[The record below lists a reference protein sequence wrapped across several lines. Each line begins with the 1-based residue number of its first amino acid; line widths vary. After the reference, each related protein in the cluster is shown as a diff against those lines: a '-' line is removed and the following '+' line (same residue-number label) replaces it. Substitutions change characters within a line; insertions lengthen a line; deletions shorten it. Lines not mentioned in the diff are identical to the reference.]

1 MSNRLVYTCI
11 TILRSLPSS
20 GLNVGKVIEQT
31 SSDRSHVIKAIEHLK
46 KAKMVTKEEDP
57 NHKQRLFVKPT
68 SLASRIKESHERHA
82 RI

>member
-1 MSNRLVYTCI
+1 MANRLVYTCI
-11 TILRSLPSS
+11 TILRLLPGT

-31 SSDRSHVIKAIEHLK
+31 SSDRSHVIEAIEYLK

-57 NHKQRLFVKPT
+57 THKAAIICEANFF
-68 SLASRIKESHERHA
+68 SSRIKESHERHT